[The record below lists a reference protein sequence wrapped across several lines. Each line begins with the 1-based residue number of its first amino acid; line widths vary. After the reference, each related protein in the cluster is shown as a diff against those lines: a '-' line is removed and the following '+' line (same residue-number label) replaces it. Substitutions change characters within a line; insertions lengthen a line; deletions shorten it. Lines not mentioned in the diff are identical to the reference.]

1 MVQRKSMYCSWRLGH
16 VNVEN
21 NEYEWNDVF
30 QTCLH
35 VERLIDQ
42 RNVMMI
48 DAVVD
53 GLTMVYDRMVDWKN
67 CSN

>member
-35 VERLIDQ
+35 VERLID
-42 RNVMMI
+42 
-48 DAVVD
+48 
-53 GLTMVYDRMVDWKN
+53 
-67 CSN
+67 